1 MGKRKYKG
9 RGRIDENGR
18 MVIQKELIAQ
28 LGVIEGTRFVQTLRD
43 GGIFL
48 EIAPDICRLCYR
60 EGEKM
65 FKDFKICARCV
76 REIIDAADSV

>member
-18 MVIQKELIAQ
+18 MVIQKELITQ
-28 LGVIEGTRFVQTLRD
+28 LGVTEGTRFVQTLRD

-48 EIAPDICRLCYR
+48 EVDHGTCRLCYC

-65 FKDFKICARCV
+65 FKDFRICARCA